1 MAFMIPFFTGLA
13 GAFSSGAGVASSLG
27 AAGSLIGTGTAAG
40 IGAGLGMG
48 VGTVASALAAP
59 TALQLAGTFLS
70 GVSAKAQGDAAAR
83 AAEYNAQAAEME
95 AASREQAQ
103 RAQSQRQLGTIRA
116 NIGKSGAT
124 MEGTPLL
131 ALAESAANAEIDA
144 LNTRFTGQR
153 QAGLYRMQGDSA
165 RRQGNLMAGT
175 SLLSGFG
182 RIM

>member
-13 GAFSSGAGVASSLG
+13 GAFSSGAGIAASAG

-48 VGTVASALAAP
+48 VGTVASALATP
-59 TALQLAGTFLS
+59 TAMQLAGTFLS
-70 GVSAKAQGDAAAR
+70 AGSSVAQGRAAAQ
-83 AAEYNAQAAEME
+83 AAEYNARSAEME
-95 AASREQAQ
+95 AASRESAQ
-103 RAQSQRQLGTIRA
+103 RAQSQRQLGAIRA

-124 MEGTPLL
+124 MEGTPMMV
-131 ALAESAANAEIDA
+131 LAESAANAEIDA
-144 LNTRFTGQR
+144 LNTRLTGQR
-153 QAGLYRMQGDSA
+153 QSTLYRMSGDSS

-182 RIM
+182 RIL